1 MLNESGAVDPFLL
14 DPLNG
19 VPTFSWCKPKI
30 IDGIEVHRVLCKPS
44 QPFSPS

>member
-1 MLNESGAVDPFLL
+1 MLNESGVVDPLLL

-30 IDGIEVHRVLCKPS
+30 NDDLDSEVHWL
-44 QPFSPS
+44 